1 MEKLRDTDADLTK
14 DKISDT
20 LIEKIR
26 REAVKIDFGK
36 IVLNIS
42 PKHITVEYTRQEL
55 EPR

>member
-1 MEKLRDTDADLTK
+1 MKHGEETGADFTK
-14 DKISDT
+14 SKISDT

-26 REAVKIDFGK
+26 REALKIDFGK

-55 EPR
+55 VPR